1 MVKILKHLKPKE
13 WLLILIS
20 VGFLFAQT
28 WLNLK
33 LPDYMTDITKYV
45 ETPGSTISQ
54 VWETG
59 GKMLLCTLGSAVTAV
74 IVGFFAARIAASFS
88 QRLRSML
95 FHRVEDFSMEEI
107 NGFST
112 ASLITRST
120 NDITQIQ
127 MFIAMGL
134 QVVIAAPIMA
144 VWAVVK
150 ISTKSWEWMTLT
162 GGAVVVL
169 LIMISSIMIYA
180 LPRFRKI
187 QWLTDNLNRV
197 TRENL
202 TGIRVV
208 RAYNAEK
215 YEQAKFE
222 GANSDI
228 TNNNLSVMRAMT
240 VFNPGM
246 RLVMSGLTLGIY
258 WIGAFLVQNTT
269 GVGFQDIISN
279 KIATFS
285 NMVAFS
291 GYAMQV
297 IMAFMMLTMIFI
309 MAPRVQVSA
318 KRINE
323 VLETEPKILD
333 GVVTESPDGI
343 AGEVEFKNVSFK
355 YPDAEDYVLHD
366 ISFKANKGE
375 TVAFIGSTGS
385 GKSTLINLV
394 PRFYDV
400 SDGQVLIDGVDV
412 RDYTQESL
420 HNKIGYVPQR
430 AVMFTGSVSSNI
442 DFGDNGIEPT
452 AEDGSAL
459 SEEDREELRQG
470 EIRRAAEIAQG
481 ADFVE
486 QMDDKYESHIAQGG
500 TNVSGGQKQRLAIAR
515 AIYRKPEIYIFD
527 DSFSA
532 LDYKTD
538 RVLRSALKKETA
550 GITSLIVAQRIGT
563 IRDADR
569 IIVLDD
575 GNMVGMGTH
584 DELMKNCEV
593 YQQIAYSQLSK
604 EELGA

>member
-1 MVKILKHLKPKE
+1 MVKILKHLKPLE
-13 WLLILIS
+13 WLLILIC
-20 VGFLFAQT
+20 VVFLFAQT
-28 WLNLK
+28 WLDLK
-33 LPDYMTDITKYV
+33 LPDFMTDITTYV
-45 ETPGSTISQ
+45 QTPDSEMSKI
-54 VWETG
+54 WEAG
-59 GKMLLCTLGSAVTAV
+59 GKMLLCTLGSAMTSV
-74 IVGFFAARIAASFS
+74 IVGFFAARIAARFS
-88 QRLRSML
+88 QRLRSRI
-95 FHRVEDFSMEEI
+95 FNRVEDFSMEEI
-107 NGFST
+107 GSFST

-134 QVVIAAPIMA
+134 QIIIKAPILA

-150 ISTKSWEWMTLT
+150 ISSKSWEWTALT
-162 GGAVVVL
+162 GGAVGVL
-169 LIMISSIMIYA
+169 AIMIVSIMIYA

-187 QWLTDNLNRV
+187 QWLTDSLNRV

-222 GANSDI
+222 VANTDI
-228 TNNNLSVMRAMT
+228 TGNNLSVMRAMSA
-240 VFNPGM
+240 FHPGM
-246 RLVMSGLTLGIY
+246 QIVMSGLTLGIY
-258 WIGAFLVQNTT
+258 WIGAY
-269 GVGFQDIISN
+269 IIEAAAGME
-279 KIATFS
+279 KIGMFS

-297 IMAFMMLTMIFI
+297 IMAFMMLTMTFI
-309 MAPRVQVSA
+309 MLPRVQVAA

-323 VLETEPKILD
+323 VLDTQPKILD
-333 GVVTESPDGI
+333 GTLTASPEG
-343 AGEVEFKNVSFK
+343 AVGEVEFRNVSFK

-366 ISFKANKGE
+366 VSFKAGRGE

-400 SDGQVLIDGVDV
+400 SEGQVLIDGVDV
-412 RDYTQESL
+412 RDYTQEAL

-430 AVMFTGSVSSNI
+430 AVMFAGTVASNI
-442 DFGDNGIEPT
+442 AFGDNGHVPV
-452 AEDGSAL
+452 AEDGAAL
-459 SEEDREELRQG
+459 SDEDREALSDAETK
-470 EIRRAAEIAQG
+470 RAAEIAQG

-486 QMDDKYESHIAQGG
+486 QMDGKYEARISQGG

-538 RVLRSALKKETA
+538 RILRSALKKKTA
-550 GITSLIVAQRIGT
+550 GVTSLIVAQRIGT

-569 IIVLDD
+569 IIVIED
-575 GNMVGMGTH
+575 GNLVGQGTH
-584 DELMKNCEV
+584 DELMRTCEV

>member
-1 MVKILKHLKPKE
+1 MLKILKHLKFVE
-13 WLLILIS
+13 WLTIIVC
-20 VGFLFAQT
+20 VGFLVAQT
-28 WLNLK
+28 WLDLK
-33 LPDYMTDITKYV
+33 LPDYMTEITQYV
-45 ETPGSTISQ
+45 QTPGSTMSQ
-54 VWETG
+54 IWQVG
-59 GKMLLCTLGSAVTAV
+59 GKMLLCTLGSVATAV
-74 IVGFFAARIAASFS
+74 IVGFFTARIAARFS
-88 QRLRSML
+88 QRLRSKL
-95 FHRVEDFSMEEI
+95 FNRVEDFSMEEI
-107 NGFST
+107 NNFST

-127 MFIAMGL
+127 LFVAMGL
-134 QVVIAAPIMA
+134 QIIIKAPILA
-144 VWAVVK
+144 VWAVFK
-150 ISTKSWEWMTLT
+150 ISSKSWAWTALT

-169 LIMISSIMIYA
+169 IIMITSIMIYA
-180 LPRFRKI
+180 LPKFKKI

-222 GANSDI
+222 VANNDI
-228 TNNNLSVMRAMT
+228 TNNNLSVMRAMSI
-240 VFNPGM
+240 FNPGM
-246 RLVMSGLTLGIY
+246 RLIMSGLTLGIY
-258 WIGAFLVQNTT
+258 WIGAYLINSAA
-269 GVGFQDIISN
+269 GMEKVG
-279 KIATFS
+279 TFS

-297 IMAFMMLTMIFI
+297 IMAFMMLTMVFI
-309 MAPRVQVSA
+309 MSPRVSVSA

-323 VLETEPKILD
+323 VLDTEPKILD
-333 GVVTESPDGI
+333 GKITVSPEGI
-343 AGEVEFKNVSFK
+343 TGEVEFKNVSFK
-355 YPDAEDYVLHD
+355 YPDAEEYVLQD

-400 SDGQVLIDGVDV
+400 SEGQVLIDGVDV
-412 RDYTQESL
+412 REYTQEAL
-420 HNKIGYVPQR
+420 HNKLGYVPQK
-430 AVMFTGSVSSNI
+430 AILFTGTVRSNI
-442 DFGDNGIEPT
+442 CFGDNGREAPEEEEIEN
-452 AEDGSAL
+452 A
-459 SEEDREELRQG
+459 
-470 EIRRAAEIAQG
+470 IKIAQG
-481 ADFVE
+481 IGFVE
-486 QMDDKYESHIAQGG
+486 EMEGKFDAHISQGG
-500 TNVSGGQKQRLAIAR
+500 TNVSGGQKQRLSIAR
-515 AIYRKPEIYIFD
+515 AVCRKPEIYIFD

-538 RVLRSALKKETA
+538 RLLRSALKNETA
-550 GITSLIVAQRIGT
+550 GVTSLIVAQRIGT

-575 GNMVGMGTH
+575 GKMVGNGTH
-584 DELMKNCEV
+584 DELMKTCEV